1 MAVEFNE
8 GGDSFATANFQQSVN
23 DPFFVRLLKNLGIAQ
38 TTQQANAILI
48 GVAVLAFALSGFNL
62 WRTLRGPTP
71 AELPP
76 EEMEMMMMQQENA
89 GSAPATR

>member
-8 GGDSFATANFQQSVN
+8 GSDSFSTANLQQSVN
-23 DPFFVRLLKNLGIAQ
+23 DSFFVRLLKNSGIAQ

-48 GVAVLAFALSGFNL
+48 GVAILAFALSTFIL
-62 WRTLRGPTP
+62 WRTLQGPTP

-76 EEMEMMMMQQENA
+76 EEMMMQQENF
-89 GSAPATR
+89 GSAPANR